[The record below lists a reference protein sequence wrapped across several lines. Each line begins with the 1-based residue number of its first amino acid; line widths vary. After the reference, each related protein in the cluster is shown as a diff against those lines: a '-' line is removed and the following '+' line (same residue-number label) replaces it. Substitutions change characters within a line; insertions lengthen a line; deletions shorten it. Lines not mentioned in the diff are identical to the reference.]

1 MLLDTGGQR
10 TYISNSLK
18 LKLNLPVFRTE
29 NLVVQLFRKGKESA
43 ISKVDIVQLKLFLWT
58 D

>member
-1 MLLDTGGQR
+1 MLLDTEGQW

-18 LKLNLPVFRTE
+18 LKLNVPVFRTE
-29 NLVVQLFRKGKESA
+29 KLVVQVFRKGKEST

>member
-1 MLLDTGGQR
+1 MLLDTGGQW

-18 LKLNLPVFRTE
+18 LKLNVPVFRTE
-29 NLVVQLFRKGKESA
+29 KLVVQVFRKGKESA
-43 ISKVDIVQLKLFLWT
+43 ISKVDIVQLNLFLWT

>member
-10 TYISNSLK
+10 TFISNSLK

-29 NLVVQLFRKGKESA
+29 NLVVQVFRKGKEST
-43 ISKVDIVQLKLFLWT
+43 ISKVDIVQLKLFL
-58 D
+58 